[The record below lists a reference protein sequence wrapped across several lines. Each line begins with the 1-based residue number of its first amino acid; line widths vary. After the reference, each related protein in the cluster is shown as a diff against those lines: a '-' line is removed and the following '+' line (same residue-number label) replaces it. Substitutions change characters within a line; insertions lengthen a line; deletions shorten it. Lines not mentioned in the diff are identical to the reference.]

1 MRRRQVHSPGSPLDG
16 AITANQRTKNKS
28 RSEAQTGPYRTHCG
42 TEGVVD
48 SLIGTLLFKIQQT
61 RRARRR
67 QAPGV
72 LFPRREKG
80 PCCTRLSESKR
91 DSDLN
96 CKGGGHEIGTFC
108 KNTDFRSF
116 RRQNNNNKLSSDS
129 GISSPV
135 FACFFVVPRFSR
147 SWRFAGHRGIDP
159 GMFHVEHAGNRS
171 HHGFRYRQQVPL
183 TRLRKARLCHASS
196 P

>member
-1 MRRRQVHSPGSPLDG
+1 MLYWCSDARQAPAHRNHPPSLREL
-16 AITANQRTKNKS
+16 AAS
-28 RSEAQTGPYRTHCG
+28 RPYIPAG
-42 TEGVVD
+42 NG
-48 SLIGTLLFKIQQT
+48 
-61 RRARRR
+61 RARRR

-80 PCCTRLSESKR
+80 PCGTRLSESKR